1 MNAVWW
7 LLTVLLGWLVGL
19 SALRDARWAL
29 VPGGLTAGLIALQ
42 PWDATFGRI
51 RGYEGWPAVGVT
63 LALGTALLA
72 WVPRLPKLQGRV
84 AASLLG
90 PLLALHALRLVLDS
104 FLAFVG

>member
-1 MNAVWW
+1 MTLVWW
-7 LLTVLLGWLVGL
+7 LFVALLGWLVGWA
-19 SALRDARWAL
+19 ALRDARWAL
-29 VPGGLTAGLIALQ
+29 LPGVLTAGLIAVQ
-42 PWDATFGRI
+42 PWDATFGQI

-90 PLLALHALRLVLDS
+90 PLLALHVLRLVVDS